1 MGRVCRQSA
10 TDFLVK
16 PLREDGSISTF
27 VIIRAFL
34 VLHAVTGTTWMTGTR
49 ALYVLFVTMIHGRI
63 FPVSDPRVGSRLTS
77 MTIPRLNSFMSATP
91 TTPHLSTPAF
101 HHPLRRLR
109 HTAQPIHANAVEP
122 ILCKS
127 DRGQYAPLRFCP

>member
-1 MGRVCRQSA
+1 MGRVCGQSA

-27 VIIRAFL
+27 VIMRAFF
-34 VLHAVTGTTWMTGTR
+34 VLHAVMGTTWIIGTR

-77 MTIPRLNSFMSATP
+77 MTIPRLNSLMSATP
-91 TTPHLSTPAF
+91 TTPRQPIPVF
-101 HHPLRRLR
+101 HRLLHRLR
-109 HTAQPIHANAVEP
+109 HIAQPIHANAVEP
-122 ILCKS
+122 ILCI
-127 DRGQYAPLRFCP
+127 